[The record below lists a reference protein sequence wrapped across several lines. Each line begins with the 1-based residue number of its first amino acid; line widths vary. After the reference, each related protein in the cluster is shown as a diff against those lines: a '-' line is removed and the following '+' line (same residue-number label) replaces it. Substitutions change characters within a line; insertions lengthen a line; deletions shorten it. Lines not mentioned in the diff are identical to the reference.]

1 MVLAQVGG
9 SLIVKFAVLPDSSG
23 VAFSKTTLSSRL
35 ADPTNRLAGASI
47 KAINSAALSPPPPP
61 PGLKT
66 IVDDSLSTVAIFV
79 IALSVIGGLC
89 IGAVIA
95 TGIYKRRHQ
104 ASATPPNAD
113 FSKPPPIPTKHDLS
127 DYRRMMKNRS
137 SRTLM
142 SQQSEAHQKFE
153 EYDFDHNGQLDR
165 KEMEQYVSSL
175 GFELPP
181 TYLVCTEPVF

>member
-1 MVLAQVGG
+1 
-9 SLIVKFAVLPDSSG
+9 
-23 VAFSKTTLSSRL
+23 
-35 ADPTNRLAGASI
+35 
-47 KAINSAALSPPPPP
+47 
-61 PGLKT
+61 
-66 IVDDSLSTVAIFV
+66 
-79 IALSVIGGLC
+79 
-89 IGAVIA
+89 
-95 TGIYKRRHQ
+95 
-104 ASATPPNAD
+104 
-113 FSKPPPIPTKHDLS
+113 
-127 DYRRMMKNRS
+127 MMKNRS

>member
-23 VAFSKTTLSSRL
+23 AAFSKTTLSSRL

-89 IGAVIA
+89 IGAVVR
-95 TGIYKRRHQ
+95 K
-104 ASATPPNAD
+104 TP
-113 FSKPPPIPTKHDLS
+113 
-127 DYRRMMKNRS
+127 Y
-137 SRTLM
+137 
-142 SQQSEAHQKFE
+142 Q
-153 EYDFDHNGQLDR
+153 
-165 KEMEQYVSSL
+165 
-175 GFELPP
+175 
-181 TYLVCTEPVF
+181 